1 MNEWAGAAIPF
12 LFIIDFEQS
21 KPLIFRLDEINPDQ
35 LLYDIN
41 GTSNAPD
48 YTPESEPCKAGKIP

>member
-1 MNEWAGAAIPF
+1 MNEWGGAAIPF

-35 LLYDIN
+35 LLI
-41 GTSNAPD
+41 TSMAPAMHGI
-48 YTPESEPCKAGKIP
+48 TPGE